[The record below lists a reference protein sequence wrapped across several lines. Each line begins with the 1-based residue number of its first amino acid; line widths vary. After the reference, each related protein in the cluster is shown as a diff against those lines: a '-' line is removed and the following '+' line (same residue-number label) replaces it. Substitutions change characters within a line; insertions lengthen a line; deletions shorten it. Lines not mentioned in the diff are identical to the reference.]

1 MLIKLDLANVRET
14 RWYEYAI
21 RFLFG
26 GLITVAAGM
35 IAERWGPVVGGLFL
49 AFPAIFPATA
59 TLAEK
64 HEKERKENK
73 GISGGER
80 GRDVAALEAVG
91 SALGSFGLLFFA
103 AILWRLLPQKP
114 PYEVVAVATIMWIA
128 VSVAAWGIKRKF
140 IQA

>member
-1 MLIKLDLANVRET
+1 MLIKLDLSKMRET

-26 GLITVAAGM
+26 GLITAGAGAVAR
-35 IAERWGPVVGGLFL
+35 EWGPVVGGLFL

-73 GISGGER
+73 GMRGSQR
-80 GRDVAALEAVG
+80 GRDIAALEAVG

-103 AILWRLLPQKP
+103 AILWRLLPLKP
-114 PYEVVAVATIMWIA
+114 PYAVVAGATIVWIA
-128 VSVAAWGIKRKF
+128 TSVAAWGLRRKF
-140 IQA
+140 N